1 MPKYFAVRAK
11 NTFVLAILVT
21 LTVGCSFG
29 PENTSQVIPESQQ
42 QKLEETTSSDEIGSG
57 LGRVYLQRTESTG
70 GSILTGVQRNLSTD
84 PFDVVQVLLN
94 GPIEAEQD
102 AGLRSAI
109 PASTELLSARYVASD
124 LVRVDLT
131 SEIFQATGDDL
142 VSSVAQ
148 IVLSLCDIPGIQRVI
163 IVVNGQVNE
172 WPKGDGSL
180 TSQPLT
186 AFDFP
191 GRAISSQPAFPAIIK
206 VQAE

>member
-1 MPKYFAVRAK
+1 MTKPLTHRAK
-11 NTFVLAILVT
+11 NTFIFAIVAA

-42 QKLEETTSSDEIGSG
+42 QKLDESTSSDETGSG

-70 GSILTGVQRNLSTD
+70 GSILTGVQRNLSSD

-191 GRAISSQPAFPAIIK
+191 GRAISSQPAFPAVIEIQPK
-206 VQAE
+206 

>member
-11 NTFVLAILVT
+11 NTFVLAIFVT
-21 LTVGCSFG
+21 HSVGCSFG

-70 GSILTGVQRNLSTD
+70 GSILTGVQRDLSTD

-109 PASTELLSARYVASD
+109 PASTNLLSARYVASD

>member
-1 MPKYFAVRAK
+1 MTKPFAHQAK
-11 NTFVLAILVT
+11 NSIILAIFVAIT
-21 LTVGCSFG
+21 ASCSFG

-42 QKLEETTSSDEIGSG
+42 QKLDESTSSDETGSG

-70 GSILTGVQRNLSTD
+70 GSILTSVQRNLSSD
-84 PFDVVQVLLN
+84 PFDVIQVLLD

-148 IVLSLCDIPGIQRVI
+148 IVLSLCDIPGIERVI

-186 AFDFP
+186 TFDFP
-191 GRAISSQPAFPAIIK
+191 GRAISSQPDFPAVIK
-206 VQAE
+206 VQSE